1 MTEPSKPTESTQPET
16 PLSPPAPSAVL
27 LLDAA
32 AIDRILRRIAHEIIE
47 RNPDLDRVVL
57 VGIPSRGVEVARRL
71 AALIQGFEGREV
83 QTGVIDVSMHRDDL
97 RLRQRLS
104 PVVASHLPQNLD
116 DLTLVLVDDVL
127 YSGRTCRAAMD
138 SISSFGRPARIQ
150 YAVLIDRGHRELP
163 IRADYVGKNIPTA
176 PGDRVFVRFQA
187 VDNVADAVWISKS

>member
-1 MTEPSKPTESTQPET
+1 MPPELT
-16 PLSPPAPSAVL
+16 PPAPSASL

-47 RNPDLDRVVL
+47 RNPNLDKIVL
-57 VGIPSRGVEVARRL
+57 VGIPSRGVEAAKRL
-71 AALIQGFEGREV
+71 AAHIESVEKRPV

-97 RLRQRLS
+97 RRRNRIV
-104 PVVASHLPQNLD
+104 PVMPSHLPPKLD
-116 DLTLVLVDDVL
+116 DLTLILVDDVF

-138 SISSFGRPARIQ
+138 AISSFGRPAQIQ

-176 PGDRVFVRFQA
+176 PDDRVFVRFES
-187 VDNVADAVWISKS
+187 VDHVPDAVWIAKA

>member
-1 MTEPSKPTESTQPET
+1 MPPENPT
-16 PLSPPAPSAVL
+16 PPAPSATL

-47 RNPDLDRVVL
+47 RNPNLDRVVL
-57 VGIPSRGVEVARRL
+57 VGIPSRGVETAKRI
-71 AALIQGFEGREV
+71 AAHIESVEKRPV

-97 RLRQRLS
+97 RLRQRLL
-104 PVVASHLPQNLD
+104 PVVASHLPARLD
-116 DLTLVLVDDVL
+116 DLTLVLVDDVF

-138 SISSFGRPARIQ
+138 AISSFGRPAQIQ

-176 PGDRVFVRFQA
+176 PDDRVFVRFETIDH
-187 VDNVADAVWISKS
+187 VPDAVWIAKA